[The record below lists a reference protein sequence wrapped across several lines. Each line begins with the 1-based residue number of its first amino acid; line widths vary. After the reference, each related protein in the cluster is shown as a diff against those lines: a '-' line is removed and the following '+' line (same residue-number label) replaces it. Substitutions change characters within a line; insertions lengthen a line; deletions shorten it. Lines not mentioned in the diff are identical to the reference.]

1 MLKYQL
7 LFPTCLSSEIYCL
20 HIVQLL
26 IELFNI
32 SEKEAFLRINSFW
45 EGNDFTSEEDLIFH
59 ESPEFWA
66 KTIYY
71 EESNW
76 WNFPENELIPR
87 KID

>member
-1 MLKYQL
+1 M
-7 LFPTCLSSEIYCL
+7 

-26 IELFNI
+26 IELFDI

-45 EGNDFTSEEDLIFH
+45 EGNDFLSEEDLIFH

-71 EESNW
+71 EECNW
-76 WNFPENELIPR
+76 WNFSENELIPR

>member
-7 LFPTCLSSEIYCL
+7 LFPTFLSSEIYCL
-20 HIVQLL
+20 NIVQLL
-26 IELFNI
+26 IELFDI

-45 EGNDFTSEEDLIFH
+45 EGNDFLSEEDLIFH

-76 WNFPENELIPR
+76 WNFSENELIPR

>member
-20 HIVQLL
+20 EIVQEL
-26 IELFNI
+26 IGLFDI

-45 EGNDFTSEEDLIFH
+45 EGNDFTSEDDLIFH
-59 ESPEFWA
+59 ELPEYWA

-71 EESNW
+71 EKSNW